1 MSISEKPK
9 AVKNKTEQNKTE
21 YDLEKQTA
29 KTSALLSGNVNKYG
43 YLTDKDV
50 LPRNYLLEKGGTLKR
65 FEYFPLGKKLKA
77 QTDIVKKH
85 YKK

>member
-1 MSISEKPK
+1 MSISEKLK
-9 AVKNKTEQNKTE
+9 AVKNKTEQNKAE

-29 KTSALLSGNVNKYG
+29 RTSALSSGNVNKYG

-77 QTDIVKKH
+77 QTDIAKKH